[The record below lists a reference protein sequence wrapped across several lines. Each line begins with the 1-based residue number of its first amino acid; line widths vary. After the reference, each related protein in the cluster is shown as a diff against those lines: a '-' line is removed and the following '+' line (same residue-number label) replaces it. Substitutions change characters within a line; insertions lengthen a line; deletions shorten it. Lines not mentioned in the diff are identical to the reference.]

1 MLIASRLLI
10 AWNVIA
16 VFINS
21 LSVGAY
27 FDFVRKERMQAIA

>member
-1 MLIASRLLI
+1 
-10 AWNVIA
+10 VIA

-27 FDFVRKERMQAIA
+27 FHFVRKERMQAIA